1 MERAV
6 ESESKRIEYELEIET
21 EEEIEIIFPES
32 VEKESARIKRN
43 VLPYAQSLSGFA
55 VMVSLLF
62 VPVFTL
68 PAMIIL
74 VLVAEVYL
82 LDWTYSKVSM
92 IRDSK
97 SFISNEST
105 GKSPEDEIDRKV
117 ARTGP
122 KDSMVR

>member
-6 ESESKRIEYELEIET
+6 EPESKRIEYELEIET
-21 EEEIEIIFPES
+21 EEEIEITFPET
-32 VEKESARIKRN
+32 KEIETARIKRST
-43 VLPYAQSLSGFA
+43 LLYAQSLSGFV
-55 VMVSLLF
+55 VMASLLF

-68 PAMIIL
+68 PVMIIL

-122 KDSMVR
+122 KDSLVR